1 MAATVS
7 FGPDHAMLN
16 RPVRVSLVVFP
27 ECDPS
32 IIFGVFDT
40 LWAAGRLS
48 PLINSALPEIAL
60 FEPRLVG
67 ANSGPLQLFTGI
79 SIVLQD
85 AVSDVP
91 ETDIV
96 FVPNIMV
103 RTDADLRA
111 LDRQLLIWIKAMHD
125 RGAHIYASCGGSLV
139 LAEAG
144 LLKGHQATTHWCY
157 VPLFRDQFPDV
168 DLQPDRIL
176 VQTGDSHRVVCS
188 GGASAWQDLALM
200 MIAKRAGTEE
210 AIRMSKLF
218 LYQWHRDGQLPYSSM
233 RQNVEHSDAVV
244 LKCQTW
250 LADNYDQDDVVAE
263 LIRHSGLP
271 RRTFARRFRAA
282 TGYSP
287 LEYVQALRIEE
298 AKQVLETST
307 ISVEEIAREIGYD
320 DVASFRRLFRRLA
333 GMSPGEYRR
342 KFQLPHMDNG
352 AGAPSARTQ

>member
-1 MAATVS
+1 
-7 FGPDHAMLN
+7 MLN

-40 LWAAGRLS
+40 LWFAGRFS
-48 PLINSALPEIAL
+48 SVFNNAPPNEAL

-67 ANSGPLQLFTGI
+67 ARAGPLQLCTGVT
-79 SIVLQD
+79 IVLQD
-85 AVSDVP
+85 AVDELP

-96 FVPNIMV
+96 FVPNIMAMSD
-103 RTDADLRA
+103 THLRA
-111 LDRQLLIWIKAMHD
+111 LDRRLLSWIKEMHD
-125 RGAHIYASCGGSLV
+125 KSVPIYASCGGSLV

-144 LLKGHQATTHWCY
+144 LLKGHQATTHWSY
-157 VPLFRDQFPDV
+157 VPLFREQYPDV

-176 VQTGDSHRVVCS
+176 VQSGEGQRIVCS

-200 MIAKRAGTEE
+200 IIAKRAGTEE
-210 AIRMSKLF
+210 AIRMSKMF

-233 RQNVEHSDAVV
+233 RQNVEHGDAAV

-250 LADNYDQDDVVAE
+250 LAQNYDHDDVVTK
-263 LIRHSGLP
+263 LICHSGLP

-298 AKQVLETST
+298 AKQMLETSD
-307 ISVEEIAREIGYD
+307 IAVEEVGREVGYD

-342 KFQLPHMDNG
+342 KFQLPLMDAG
-352 AGAPSARTQ
+352 AGAGRARAQ

>member
-1 MAATVS
+1 MAATVP
-7 FGPDHAMLN
+7 FGPNHAMLN

-48 PLINSALPEIAL
+48 SLINNALPEVAL

-67 ANSGPLQLFTGI
+67 AKSGPLQLFTGV
-79 SIVLQD
+79 SIVIQD

-111 LDRQLLIWIKAMHD
+111 LDRELLAWVRDMHD
-125 RGAHIYASCGGSLV
+125 KGAHIYASCGGSLA

-157 VPLFRDQFPDV
+157 VPLFREQFPDV
-168 DLQPDRIL
+168 DLQPDRIV
-176 VQTGDSHRVVCS
+176 VQTGDGHRLVCS

-200 MIAKRAGTEE
+200 LIAKRAGTDE

-233 RQNVEHSDAVV
+233 RQNVEHGDAAV

-250 LADNYDQDDVVAE
+250 LAENYDQDDVVAE

-298 AKQVLETST
+298 AKQILETSAMA
-307 ISVEEIAREIGYD
+307 VEEVAREVGYD

-342 KFQLPHMDNG
+342 KFQLPLMEG
-352 AGAPSARTQ
+352 GTGAPAARTQ